1 MDSAGGIGM
10 SSEKVAR
17 LLADF
22 DRLEPQK
29 GRSRVVPFD
38 HTQHSSAR
46 MQPRPAVPPED
57 NAYQRGRSEGYAD
70 ALAEFEQKLDDEK
83 HKLSVQLGE
92 ERHNLLNGT
101 ADKIAS
107 DIEEAG
113 KQLEAKIAGVTA
125 RILEPFISSAVQ
137 KQAVTTFVEQ
147 LSSIASDGRRPTLR
161 IAGPSDLLELVRSK
175 LGVRAIAVELRI
187 APAAEVSVI
196 IDQVFLQSQVKLW
209 AERLRLAVLN

>member
-101 ADKIAS
+101 A
-107 DIEEAG
+107 EEAG

-175 LGVRAIAVELRI
+175 LGVRAIPVELRI